1 MPFIRITVFSSVL
14 SKQQIERLHDGTTA
28 LMVGGMRK
36 PLEGVAVLVDHVER
50 GGWHIG
56 GRDAAVAAQVDA
68 VIGADSNT
76 VEEKA
81 AFMADMMGLLR
92 EALGKNLSEDTYIV
106 IHEMARNT
114 YGRGGLSRAERDRRS
129 AA

>member
-50 GGWHIG
+50 GGWRIG
-56 GRDAAVAAQVDA
+56 GRDAVVAAQVDA

-92 EALGKNLSEDTYIV
+92 EALGNNLSEDTYIV